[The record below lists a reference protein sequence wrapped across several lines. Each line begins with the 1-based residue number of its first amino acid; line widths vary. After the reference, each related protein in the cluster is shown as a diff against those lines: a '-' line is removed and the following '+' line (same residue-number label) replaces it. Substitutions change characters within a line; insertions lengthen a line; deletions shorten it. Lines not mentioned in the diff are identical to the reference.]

1 MAFSRDQK
9 DKIYVQHRLLENA
22 EEIFNWISD
31 GAHIYIC
38 GDESRMAK
46 DVHKALIRIISNN
59 KKIDESEA
67 EEFLREMQKQG
78 KYQKDV
84 Y

>member
-1 MAFSRDQK
+1 
-9 DKIYVQHRLLENA
+9 
-22 EEIFNWISD
+22 
-31 GAHIYIC
+31 
-38 GDESRMAK
+38 MAK

>member
-22 EEIFNWISD
+22 EEITNWIND

-38 GDESRMAK
+38 GDESKMAK
-46 DVHKALIRIISNN
+46 DVHKALVKIISDK
-59 KKIDESEA
+59 KKIKENEA
-67 EEFLREMQKQG
+67 EEFLKEMQKQG

>member
-1 MAFSRDQK
+1 
-9 DKIYVQHRLLENA
+9 
-22 EEIFNWISD
+22 
-31 GAHIYIC
+31 
-38 GDESRMAK
+38 MAK
-46 DVHKALIRIISNN
+46 DVHKALIRIISDN
-59 KKIDESEA
+59 KKISESEA